1 MKPVVGQEK
10 IKSIH
15 KLIQIVTSL
24 MTFYEFIKVVINAE
38 QAMPQGGIIT
48 IRAINIVF
56 DERSQVSGLMLEKG
70 KYIKISIEDNGI
82 GIQKEHIDKIF
93 DPYFTTK
100 QRGSGI
106 GLATTYSIIKKHE
119 GYITVESIPGTGTT
133 FHIYLKASEKQF
145 EIRSENI
152 ENPLFGKGRV
162 LIMDDEE
169 MVAST
174 TSAIL
179 AALGYNAVSV
189 RDGREAIKQYQKAN
203 ESGMPFDAVILD
215 LTVPGGMGGEET
227 IKKLLEIDPSVKA
240 IVSSGY
246 SNNPIMSEFRK
257 YGFSGIV
264 TKLFHIQELSKV
276 VNMVIGEKK

>member
-1 MKPVVGQEK
+1 
-10 IKSIH
+10 
-15 KLIQIVTSL
+15 